1 MFLFKMGVAE
11 IEVRLWQCPSFEN
24 QGAIGIHESV
34 VGRLDVYA
42 EPALVVVLLRVPEIH
57 YEAPAGGSGRHLK
70 ALMSLHGVVCLPL
83 LSVLEGVDSSVLQV
97 QAQQGAV
104 RQEERSHSAADAV
117 AMTLK

>member
-1 MFLFKMGVAE
+1 MKSRVTE
-11 IEVRLWQCPSFEN
+11 VEVRLRPRSSFQY
-24 QGAIGIHESV
+24 QGSVGIHESV

-42 EPALVVVLLRVPEIH
+42 EPALVVVLLRVPEVH
-57 YEAPAGGSGRHLK
+57 YEAPAGGSGSHLK